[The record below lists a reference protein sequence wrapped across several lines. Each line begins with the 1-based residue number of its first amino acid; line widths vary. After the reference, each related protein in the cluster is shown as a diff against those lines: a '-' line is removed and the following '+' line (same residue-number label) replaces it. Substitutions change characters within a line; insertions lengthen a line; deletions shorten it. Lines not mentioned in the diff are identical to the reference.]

1 MPTPST
7 LASDGATQPDPKESW
22 RQAVDACS
30 DLLDAVR
37 DLKRSLRE
45 LSETL
50 DRIEE
55 RNRS

>member
-7 LASDGATQPDPKESW
+7 LASDGDTQPDPKESW
-22 RQAVDACS
+22 RRAVDACS

-37 DLKRSLRE
+37 ELKRTFGE
-45 LSETL
+45 LKDTL

-55 RNRS
+55 RNKQ